1 MCCPVAASFAQRR
14 QVEDELLG
22 NVIDVCRRY
31 RAVAVTDQYAAR
43 AVVDR
48 LSAAGI
54 VVRVQNMSAAT
65 KTAAYTEL
73 RARLYDGTLPLRDE
87 TELVAELRRLRSKFT
102 AGSST
107 VVNPRV
113 GGSHGDRA
121 QALALSVFEQ
131 ARMGQP
137 SGEAV
142 RSGGE
147 TMVGNLR
154 RTEL

>member
-1 MCCPVAASFAQRR
+1 M
-14 QVEDELLG
+14 
-22 NVIDVCRRY
+22 
-31 RAVAVTDQYAAR
+31 AVTDQYAAR

-54 VVRVQNMSAAT
+54 AVRVQNMSAAT

-87 TELVAELRRLRSKFT
+87 PELVAELRRLRSKFT

-121 QALALSVFEQ
+121 QALALAVFEQ

-137 SGEAV
+137 SDAGI
-142 RSGGE
+142 RSGGD
-147 TMVGNLR
+147 TIFGGILTRQM
-154 RTEL
+154 